1 MTARALVVAVPKTRV
16 RALPDLPSVTGDAE
30 EVTGRLRTRGFDVV
44 ACPHGLTVNEF
55 ASKLLELRAATKP
68 GDLGLLYFSGH
79 GYRLPDHDGDEW
91 DDSWDECLVL
101 SDGLLR
107 DDWFRESFWPRTA
120 AHTKWVTCAD
130 SCFSATAMR
139 WLGPDPPSIPIKAVE
154 PRQGS
159 WRIDLAAAPDGEK
172 ALQLTDK
179 SHGFGRAMA
188 WMTARLLEHLHDAP
202 DATYRS
208 TWAAIERQAREYRL
222 GGVQV
227 PIPQL
232 RHSATD
238 DALLDSTALAALDW

>member
-1 MTARALVVAVPKTRV
+1 MTARALVVAVPVTNV
-16 RALPDLPSVTGDAE
+16 RALPALPSVTGDAE
-30 EVTGRLRTRGFDVV
+30 EVGDRLTSGGFDV
-44 ACPHGLTVNEF
+44 AAHPHGLTVDDF
-55 ASKLLELRAATKP
+55 ASKLLELRTATKP
-68 GDLGLLYFSGH
+68 GDLGLIYFSGH
-79 GYRLPDHDGDEW
+79 GYRLPDQDGDEW

-107 DDWFRESFWPRTA
+107 DDWFRESFWPRTEPD
-120 AHTKWVTCAD
+120 TKWVTCTD

-139 WLGPDPPSIPIKAVE
+139 WLGPGPPPIPIKPVE
-154 PRQGS
+154 PKRGS

-179 SHGFGRAMA
+179 SQGFGRAMA
-188 WMTARLLEHLHDAP
+188 WMTARLLEHLHEAP

-208 TWAAIERQAREYRL
+208 AWAAIERQAREYRM

-227 PIPQL
+227 PLPQL

-238 DALLDSTALAALDW
+238 DALLDSPAFSALDW